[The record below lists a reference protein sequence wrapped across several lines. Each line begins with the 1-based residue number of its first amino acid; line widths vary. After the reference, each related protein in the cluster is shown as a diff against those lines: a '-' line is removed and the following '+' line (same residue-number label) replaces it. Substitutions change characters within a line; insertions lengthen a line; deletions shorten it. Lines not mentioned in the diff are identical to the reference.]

1 MLSDQ
6 CFGWMGCTDL
16 PMYTA
21 VWLLDKNGYLLF
33 ALVLSVFTAEGA
45 SSLMMALLKIS
56 VHGVCSVCNLPPVS
70 LSD

>member
-21 VWLLDKNGYLLF
+21 VGLSVLLWF
-33 ALVLSVFTAEGA
+33 CPVFTAEGA
-45 SSLMMALLKIS
+45 STLVMALLKIS
-56 VHGVCSVCNLPPVS
+56 MHGVFSVCNLPPVS